1 MKTNGNAQ
9 AILIDML
16 QSIQKTNELVVK
28 FALAMEN
35 AAAEKPLSV
44 PAAVP
49 LGIPKEIMNI
59 REAAEYC
66 GYSESYMY
74 QLVRERKV
82 PFHKPTG
89 GKKGKTIFKRCELD
103 DFLSRGKHDAGYET
117 AEKAAAILNGETR

>member
-1 MKTNGNAQ
+1 MEKAMKTNGNAQ

-59 REAAEYC
+59 R
-66 GYSESYMY
+66 G
-74 QLVRERKV
+74 RR
-82 PFHKPTG
+82 
-89 GKKGKTIFKRCELD
+89 I
-103 DFLSRGKHDAGYET
+103 T
-117 AEKAAAILNGETR
+117 AMTCHVGLPGM